1 MDGVAESV
9 RTQTPAAV
17 DPTFH
22 DGSKP
27 LGVLKG
33 IAVIEIG
40 SVNHETGEGQTHGPA
55 TEIGFAH
62 VATSRRRHPCHR
74 LNHAGSFAIYQGL
87 LVARFGRRGK
97 L

>member
-1 MDGVAESV
+1 MDGVAEPV
-9 RTQTPAAV
+9 RTQTAAAV
-17 DPTFH
+17 DPALH

-27 LGVLKG
+27 LGVLERV
-33 IAVIEIG
+33 AVIEIG
-40 SVNHETGEGQTHGPA
+40 SVNHETGKGQTHGPA
-55 TEIGFAH
+55 SEIGFAH

-74 LNHAGSFAIYQGL
+74 LNHADSFAIYQGL